1 MEPVAN
7 TGWQPLEESVDSR
20 TDVICQVGK
29 TDLPYYCDCRTLP
42 ALLQLGAVPGR
53 PVQPLFECQPTPV
66 VISHARRREGSLR
79 ASVTDSARSCEDR
92 HGRYC
97 RIGRTIPDG
106 RRLVCTPNESVHRL
120 GRSIAHF
127 GILPSLVSSE
137 AFVGEVEFS

>member
-20 TDVICQVGK
+20 TDVISQVGK

-79 ASVTDSARSCEDR
+79 RALRIPQEVRRSPGSDTAGWTDHSQRQELWYIYPTAKV
-92 HGRYC
+92 
-97 RIGRTIPDG
+97 P
-106 RRLVCTPNESVHRL
+106 RLAP
-120 GRSIAHF
+120 
-127 GILPSLVSSE
+127 LPAFWRNVAQLV
-137 AFVGEVEFS
+137 